1 MRITNNTMTNNF
13 LTSLNKSL
21 QRESKLQEQLADGKN
36 IHRPSDDPIKAV
48 RSLRYNTSLAL
59 NTQYTRNAQD
69 AQSWMQTSDTAMQDL
84 SSIMNSIKEKVVQAS
99 NGTNPQDA
107 VQAIGADVDG
117 LINQIVNLGN
127 TKVGDRYVFA
137 GQKDKTTPFTRVGD
151 VITYN
156 GDANK
161 ISMPIQPGVVSPS
174 QDSVNLTGQD
184 VFGRGIAPDSVTGL
198 VTGTSILNDLIAIK
212 QHLQSGTTAD
222 QQWLSNTGLSTLDAD
237 HSQML
242 QSHTQL
248 GSRMSMYEMA
258 QNMMENNNTT
268 INQDLANNDDLDITK
283 AITDLKTNE
292 TVYQTALQAGAKIM
306 QKSLAD
312 FLS

>member
-21 QRESKLQEQLADGKN
+21 QRETKLQEQLADGKN
-36 IHRPSDDPIKAV
+36 IHRPSDDPIKVV

-59 NTQYTRNAQD
+59 NTQYTQNAQD
-69 AQSWMQTSDTAMQDL
+69 AQSWMKTSDTAMQDL

-99 NGTNPQDA
+99 TGTNPQYA
-107 VQAIGADVDG
+107 VQAIGTDVDG

-137 GQKDKTTPFTRVGD
+137 GQEDKTTPFTRVGD

-184 VFGRGIAPDSVTGL
+184 VFGSNM
-198 VTGTSILNDLIAIK
+198 SILNDLIAIK

-222 QQWLSNTGLSTLDAD
+222 QQWLSDTGLSTLETD

-258 QNMMENNNTT
+258 QNMMEGNNTT
-268 INQDLANNDDLDITK
+268 IQQDLANNDDLDITK

-312 FLS
+312 FLT